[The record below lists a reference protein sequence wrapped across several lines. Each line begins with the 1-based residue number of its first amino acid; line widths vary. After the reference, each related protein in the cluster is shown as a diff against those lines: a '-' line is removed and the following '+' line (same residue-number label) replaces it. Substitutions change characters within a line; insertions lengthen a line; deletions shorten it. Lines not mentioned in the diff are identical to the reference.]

1 MMKIMTMMFMMFFVT
16 CGYAEMI
23 RGKQLFDKAQCMACH
38 NSEDFK
44 DKTIS
49 KSKTFEQMKEKV
61 SACQINNDA
70 QWFDDDEHDVAMYLN
85 KEYYHFKQKE

>member
-1 MMKIMTMMFMMFFVT
+1 MTRIMIIVISVFFCT

-23 RGKQLFDKAQCMACH
+23 KGKQLFDKAQCMACH
-38 NSEDFK
+38 NVEDFK

-61 SACQINNDA
+61 SACQLNNDA

-85 KEYYHFKQKE
+85 KEYYHFKQTE